1 MISLIIDAALG
12 GLAVA
17 TAFREFQEGRDP
29 GETPEQA
36 AEVFAREMLAQ
47 ESGEAAADDA
57 LAAYR
62 SKRAQGTPEP

>member
-1 MISLIIDAALG
+1 MISLLIDAALG

-17 TAFREFQEGRDP
+17 TAFQKFREGRDP

-36 AEVFAREMLAQ
+36 AEAFAREMLAQ
-47 ESGEAAADDA
+47 ASGETAADDA

-62 SKRAQGTPEP
+62 AKNPQSGP